1 MGNPSVTSRLLIL
14 RLLKNLVQYSKKFV
28 SIVLMDNDASRYS
41 AICRWN
47 RSRFAF
53 EKYGFR
59 PSHNY
64 DISEFEVNI
73 ADFKQFYLEDKSD
86 SFQFLFNDS
95 FVYAT
100 LTLEKLVTEF
110 ELHHESKLDLEAYQ
124 LILHF
129 LFPLTSGKSKK
140 FQRELLAPIRMKY

>member
-1 MGNPSVTSRLLIL
+1 MG
-14 RLLKNLVQYSKKFV
+14 KNLVQYSKKFV
-28 SIVLMDNDASRYS
+28 SIVLMDNDA
-41 AICRWN
+41 
-47 RSRFAF
+47 
-53 EKYGFR
+53 
-59 PSHNY
+59 SHNY